1 MGREHS
7 SLTLGFSR
15 SMHGSCIMLLFAETQ
30 FTFGR
35 IIVFFIDALRA
46 SFKLFFS
53 GYLLPVF
60 LPKVGLVLGFWACQG
75 AWFLPVFLGLEV
87 YWSSPGFLPCHGACS
102 LPVVLGLEVNWS
114 SPGFLACQGAW
125 SLPVFLGL
133 ELNWPSPDFLP
144 CHGACSL
151 PVVLG
156 LEVYWPSPGFLPC
169 HGA

>member
-7 SLTLGFSR
+7 SLTLGYSR
-15 SMHGSCIMLLFAETQ
+15 SMHGSYIMLLFAETQ
-30 FTFGR
+30 FTLGR
-35 IIVFFIDALRA
+35 IFVTWDGLHDALN
-46 SFKLFFS
+46 
-53 GYLLPVF
+53 YLLPDF
-60 LPKVGLVLGFWACQG
+60 LPKLGLLLGFWACQG
-75 AWFLPVFLGLEV
+75 AWFLPVFLGFEV
-87 YWSSPGFLPCHGACS
+87 YWSSPGFFGI
-102 LPVVLGLEVNWS
+102 
-114 SPGFLACQGAW
+114 QGTC

-133 ELNWPSPDFLP
+133 EVYWPSPGFLP